1 MIELE
6 HRDDID
12 PICPFCSERLRS
24 VAFRELSGFAGRRY
38 VYFCPSCRSAL
49 GFSHRKGF
57 WMG

>member
-1 MIELE
+1 MIQLE

-12 PICPFCSERLRS
+12 PICPFCTQQLQYI
-24 VAFRELSGFAGRRY
+24 AYRELRAVFGRRY
-38 VYFCPSCRSAL
+38 LYFCPSCRSAL